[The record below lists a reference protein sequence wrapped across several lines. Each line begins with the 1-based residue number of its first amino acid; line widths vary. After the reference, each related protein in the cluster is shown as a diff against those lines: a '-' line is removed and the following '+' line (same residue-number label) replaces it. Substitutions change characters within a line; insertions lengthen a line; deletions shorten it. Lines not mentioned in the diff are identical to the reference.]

1 MSVHNEE
8 NNINQAIESILN
20 QTYTNFEFLIIDDAS
35 EDNSLQIL
43 KEYQRLDERIN
54 IFKNKENIGLTK
66 SLNIL
71 ANNSSAPIIARQD
84 ADDTSHPNRIS
95 AQLNFLINKK
105 LDASTTKA
113 QIMSSGQE
121 INKLSYFIPTK
132 IIIKLKNP
140 FIHGSLMMKKSV
152 FNKLGMYDEKF
163 YYAQDYKL
171 FSDLI
176 KQNFNIKIMNEIL
189 YTLNTNNN
197 ISSKFSMQ
205 QKYFADCVKKNKVPG
220 NENILK

>member
-35 EDNSLQIL
+35 EDNSFQVL

-71 ANNSSAPIIARQD
+71 ASNSSAPIIARQD

>member
-1 MSVHNEE
+1 MSVRNEE
-8 NNINQAIESILN
+8 HNLKQAIESILN

-35 EDNSLQIL
+35 EDNSFQVL
-43 KEYQRLDERIN
+43 KEYQRLDERVN

-71 ANNSSAPIIARQD
+71 ASNSSTPIIARQD

-152 FNKLGMYDEKF
+152 FKKLGMYDEKF

-189 YTLNTNNN
+189 YNLNTKNN
-197 ISSKFSMQ
+197 ISSNFSMQ

>member
-43 KEYQRLDERIN
+43 KEYQRLDERVN

>member
-8 NNINQAIESILN
+8 NNINQAVESILN

>member
-1 MSVHNEE
+1 MSVQNEE
-8 NNINQAIESILN
+8 NNIKQAIESILN
-20 QTYTNFEFLIIDDAS
+20 QTYTNFDFLIIDDAS
-35 EDNSLQIL
+35 DDNSLQVL
-43 KEYQRLDERIN
+43 EEYQRLDGRIN
-54 IFKNKENIGLTK
+54 IFKNKKNLGLTK

-71 ANNSSAPIIARQD
+71 ASNSSAPIIARQD
-84 ADDTSHPNRIS
+84 ADDISHPNRIS
-95 AQLNFLINKK
+95 SQLNFLINKK

-113 QIMSSGQE
+113 QIMSTGQE
-121 INKLSYFIPTK
+121 INKLSYFLPTK

-176 KQNFNIKIMNEIL
+176 KQNFKIKILNEIL
-189 YTLNTNNN
+189 YTLNTTNN
-197 ISSKFSMQ
+197 ISSNFSSQ
-205 QKYFADCVKKNKVPG
+205 QKYFADCVKKNKAPS
-220 NENILK
+220 NENIFK